1 MQLVVKQRFPTSLKK
16 DCSFSLPSFLKN
28 SPLLLITSFLETN
41 FLSSLYVIYFPVS
54 VGLTQS
60 RKWQQEMCFLMWLAM
75 PRVKL
80 GLILNMI
87 RAQNNLRRILDFCP
101 PQIIH
106 LAAKDYNVLGFIS
119 AYHIHDREEERK
131 SDFWNSRVT
140 ESYLYWTYLI

>member
-1 MQLVVKQRFPTSLKK
+1 MKQRFPTSRKK

-28 SPLLLITSFLETN
+28 SPLLLVTSFLETN
-41 FLSSLYVIYFPVS
+41 FLSIIYVIYFPVS
-54 VGLTQS
+54 AGLTQS

-87 RAQNNLRRILDFCP
+87 RAQINLPGIFWGSVLLRLSSWQHRTT
-101 PQIIH
+101 
-106 LAAKDYNVLGFIS
+106 YVLGFIS

-131 SDFWNSRVT
+131 SDFWNSGVT
-140 ESYLYWTYLI
+140 ESYLDWTCLV